1 MLPKQCEQLLVTV
14 FGILIAN
21 PRQAFKTIGQ
31 TSLGPV
37 ELVTMRNL
45 WNWSHN
51 FWTCGIGHNFFFQA
65 IVELVTIF
73 GTNSTTSMRVLD
85 LVTDKKSLWNRAQL
99 GKKLSE
105 FENVDCD
112 LFQYY

>member
-1 MLPKQCEQLLVTV
+1 MRKLFLLIRL
-14 FGILIAN
+14 GIFIKN
-21 PRQAFKTIGQ
+21 HFYMNIRQ

-51 FWTCGIGHNFFFQA
+51 FWTCGIGHNFFQA
-65 IVELVTIF
+65 FVELVTIF

-99 GKKLSE
+99 GK
-105 FENVDCD
+105 N
-112 LFQYY
+112 

>member
-1 MLPKQCEQLLVTV
+1 MVFQKSEFDLVH
-14 FGILIAN
+14 FPGISGHFQ
-21 PRQAFKTIGQ
+21 RQ

-51 FWTCGIGHNFFFQA
+51 FWTCGIGHNFFQA

-73 GTNSTTSMRVLD
+73 GTNSTNSMRVLD

>member
-1 MLPKQCEQLLVTV
+1 M
-14 FGILIAN
+14 GD
-21 PRQAFKTIGQ
+21 RQ

-51 FWTCGIGHNFFFQA
+51 FWTCGIGHNFFQA
-65 IVELVTIF
+65 FVELVTIF

-99 GKKLSE
+99 GKK
-105 FENVDCD
+105 
-112 LFQYY
+112 